1 MEQAAQHGHVLPYR
15 TLVRVWLVLLLLTA
29 ILVIASTV
37 YHEALSVW
45 AMLTLTPLKA
55 GLVFYY
61 FMHLKYERPFLKS
74 MALVTIATL
83 IIFIGL
89 TFLDIL
95 QR

>member
-1 MEQAAQHGHVLPYR
+1 MEPAQEHSPISPYQ
-15 TLVRVWLVLLLLTA
+15 TLVQVWLVLLLLTA
-29 ILVIASTV
+29 ILVFVSTK

-61 FMHLKYERPFLKS
+61 FMHLKYEKPFLKT
-74 MALVTIATL
+74 MVPITIAAL
-83 IIFIGL
+83 LIFISL